1 MVLKGELL
9 VVSGRVGTRSDNY
22 RIPDGFPIGRPFTAL
37 RMGSP
42 SVDRYGITGGVPIGR
57 PLRYYGWDPHRSTA
71 TVLRAGSHRS
81 TATVLR
87 VGSPSVDRYGIT
99 GGIPI
104 GRPLRYYG
112 RVPIG
117 RPLRYYGWGPI
128 WFDYYGITGGIP
140 VGRPLRHY
148 GWDPHRS
155 TATVLRVGS
164 HMVRLPRYFGID
176 TQMV

>member
-87 VGSPSVDRYGIT
+87 VGSHMVRLLRYYGWDPRRSTATALRVGSPSVDRYGIT
-99 GGIPI
+99 GGVPY
-104 GRPLRYYG
+104 GSTTTVFRNRYSNG
-112 RVPIG
+112 LTTR
-117 RPLRYYGWGPI
+117 
-128 WFDYYGITGGIP
+128 
-140 VGRPLRHY
+140 
-148 GWDPHRS
+148 
-155 TATVLRVGS
+155 GS
-164 HMVRLPRYFGID
+164 VRAN
-176 TQMV
+176 VCAA